1 MNPDMTDQIL
11 IPAWVDGTLQPVE
24 KLDVHLRG
32 LKHKAVSIFVINEG
46 RILIQQ
52 RALHK
57 YHTPGQWANTC
68 CTHPHCEEPTL
79 DCAQRRLNEELGITG
94 LTLQSRGQIE
104 YRAQVG
110 PDMIEHELVDVF
122 VAEASEN
129 LEIQP
134 NPEEVNATRW
144 VSPAELRHELA
155 DAPDN
160 FTPWLHIYMA
170 DHAKTILGSK

>member
-57 YHTPGQWANTC
+57 YHTPGQ
-68 CTHPHCEEPTL
+68 
-79 DCAQRRLNEELGITG
+79 
-94 LTLQSRGQIE
+94 
-104 YRAQVG
+104 
-110 PDMIEHELVDVF
+110 
-122 VAEASEN
+122 
-129 LEIQP
+129 
-134 NPEEVNATRW
+134 
-144 VSPAELRHELA
+144 
-155 DAPDN
+155 
-160 FTPWLHIYMA
+160 
-170 DHAKTILGSK
+170 